1 MWRSRE
7 RREASGVVE
16 KEVIG
21 GLDVTGW
28 SEAQKGALR
37 SALASKTEAEAEL
50 ETIAAARAA
59 VEADPDELVRRAQ
72 ADAERARREARE
84 AKEFEAAETKYG
96 RGRVAMVR
104 TVEGAIIFRAMT
116 LEETDAAEL
125 RAATLQNIA
134 ERTTV
139 HREAFLDTVEYP
151 SKDEV
156 RARTRR
162 YPGLWGVLYPT
173 RDRMITGV
181 EEDLAGKPTVYIT
194 PRAGM

>member
-1 MWRSRE
+1 M
-7 RREASGVVE
+7 E

-28 SEAQKGALR
+28 NEAQKGALR
-37 SALASKTEAEAEL
+37 AALASKTEAEAEL

-72 ADAERARREARE
+72 AEAERVRREARE
-84 AKEFEAAETKYG
+84 AKEFESAEAKHG
-96 RGRVAMVR
+96 RGRVALVR

-125 RAATLQNIA
+125 RAGQLQNIP
-134 ERTTV
+134 ERTIV

-156 RARTRR
+156 RQRTRK
-162 YPGLWGVLYPT
+162 YPALWGILYST
-173 RDRMITGV
+173 RDRMIVGV
-181 EEDLAGKPTVYIT
+181 EEDLAGKPAVYIT